1 MDRYTRAEGLVQKTW
16 RFLLKEEIAKE
27 LAKRTG
33 IRIGKAYDLTVALLE
48 IIKDTIVKT
57 GNVELRGFGTFR
69 VRQTPARK
77 YKNAKKEWCEAPAK
91 NKVYY
96 KASKTLIE
104 EINEIK
110 PSVASPGKSLLCR
123 IPGKEDSIE
132 EREGV

>member
-1 MDRYTRAEGLVQKTW
+1 M
-16 RFLLKEEIAKE
+16 KEEIAKE

-57 GNVELRGFGTFR
+57 GNVEIRGFGSFR
-69 VRQTPARK
+69 VRQSPARK

-96 KASKTLIE
+96 KASKILIK

-110 PSVASPGKSLLCR
+110 PSVASPDKSLLRR

>member
-1 MDRYTRAEGLVQKTW
+1 M
-16 RFLLKEEIAKE
+16 KEEIAKE

-33 IRIGKAYDLTVALLE
+33 IRIGKAYELTVALLE

-96 KASKTLIE
+96 KASKILIK
-104 EINEIK
+104 EINETE
-110 PSVASPGKSLLCR
+110 PPMASPGKSLLRR
-123 IPGKEDSIE
+123 ISGKEDSIE
-132 EREGV
+132 ERKGI

>member
-1 MDRYTRAEGLVQKTW
+1 M
-16 RFLLKEEIAKE
+16 KEEIARI
-27 LAKRTG
+27 LAMRTG
-33 IRIGKAYDLTVALLE
+33 IRIGEAYDLTVALLE

-96 KASKTLIE
+96 KASKILIK
-104 EINEIK
+104 EINEIT
-110 PSVASPGKSLLCR
+110 PSVASPSKSLLRC
-123 IPGKEDSIE
+123 IAGKEDSIE